1 MIWQHPRALKRP
13 PLLECSR
20 RPASRRPRGLPR
32 RANRRRHPFSRPKQ
46 GNFFIVFLLVSGE
59 KWTGRIA
66 AFSAAVAVA
75 RRGNVRAGAGSVR
88 QSAQILQIR
97 GAGGAQKGNRRGCPP
112 EHSQAR
118 RGAFFA
124 QFTGAGSPPSAFAR
138 PAPRSPEAARGR
150 IPQRRGARGGAAAA
164 AQIPLGKPRR
174 AATIRVAAPEGAFAA
189 VLGETQARRPQ
200 VGIGSCPRD
209 DDGVYCNI
217 VFAGDDQ
224 ECIKRAAGGF
234 SAWLRE
240 NQVGHSA
247 GG

>member
-1 MIWQHPRALKRP
+1 MDPYNIPPRTSP
-13 PLLECSR
+13 
-20 RPASRRPRGLPR
+20 LPR
-32 RANRRRHPFSRPKQ
+32 
-46 GNFFIVFLLVSGE
+46 L
-59 KWTGRIA
+59 
-66 AFSAAVAVA
+66 
-75 RRGNVRAGAGSVR
+75 
-88 QSAQILQIR
+88 
-97 GAGGAQKGNRRGCPP
+97 
-112 EHSQAR
+112 
-118 RGAFFA
+118 
-124 QFTGAGSPPSAFAR
+124 
-138 PAPRSPEAARGR
+138 
-150 IPQRRGARGGAAAA
+150 AA

-200 VGIGSCPRD
+200 VEIGSCPRD

-224 ECIKRAAGGF
+224 ECIKRAAGDF